1 MWNDARVRYDME
13 LRRECVQFGMQ
24 RDDDLFLEKMEAR
37 FGSFH
42 YLKDEIREIGTRAI
56 VLPSPFERLDVSH
69 FLIGENCI
77 RARQRRIPF
86 PLLNDCERL
95 LPVSSRTNRWRERSE
110 GDPPRDIGNEI

>member
-42 YLKDEIREIGTRAI
+42 YLKDEICEIGTIAI
-56 VLPSPFERLDVSH
+56 VLRSSFSLREVRCIALSHWRKLYTRAPTANTVSTLERLRKTLTS
-69 FLIGENCI
+69 
-77 RARQRRIPF
+77 
-86 PLLNDCERL
+86 
-95 LPVSSRTNRWRERSE
+95 
-110 GDPPRDIGNEI
+110 